1 MNDLMG
7 NVRGNDIP
15 TRPGAGVDLEAGPA
29 PVPAQ
34 PVDATDRHMEE
45 FFKQVTDIKA
55 QLALIKKNQEKLLI
69 AHERSKT
76 ITRSAEMK
84 EIRERMQEDID
95 EVNKIAHGLKARLDA
110 LARMNEAALKR
121 PGCEAGS
128 SSERTRTAIT
138 AALCKKLKDLMGE
151 FQNLRL
157 RLQDE
162 YREVVERRAHIVT
175 GRKPT
180 EAEVDNMID
189 TGESETIFQK
199 AILEQGRGHVLDTL
213 AEINERH
220 EAVKELEKSLMEL
233 HQVFL
238 DMAVL
243 VEAQGEMLDN
253 IEQQVGK
260 ARDHVESGVNEL
272 VQAKKYQ
279 KSTRKW
285 MCCGLVILLIIIAVI
300 VVVAIRPWRYA
311 NK

>member
-1 MNDLMG
+1 MNDLLG
-7 NVRGNDIP
+7 TVRGGETP
-15 TRPGAGVDLEAGPA
+15 TRPGAPVDLEAGPA
-29 PVPAQ
+29 PVQQA
-34 PVDATDRHMEE
+34 DATDKHMEE
-45 FFKQVTDIKA
+45 FFKEVTAIKA
-55 QLALIKKNQEKLLI
+55 QLSQIKKNQEKLLI

-84 EIRERMQEDID
+84 EIRERMQDDID
-95 EVNKIAHGLKARLDA
+95 EVNKIAHDLKARLDY
-110 LARMNEAALKR
+110 LAKLNEAALKR
-121 PGCEAGS
+121 KGSEQGS

-180 EAEVDNMID
+180 EAEIDNMID

-233 HQVFL
+233 HQIFL

-279 KSTRKW
+279 KNTRKW
-285 MCCGLVILLIIIAVI
+285 MCCGLVVVLIIIAVI
-300 VVVAIRPWRYA
+300 VVVAIRPWRYVH
-311 NK
+311 N